1 MSKKRPEPEAGKITR
16 RKKGEGDRKRLSPDL
31 ERFARGDDKR
41 FRPSR
46 PPRGPRINDPRPV
59 FLIAGVANRDG
70 RLVLGDYSER
80 LKAAAAAAADEPKAA
95 AYFDRTMAEV
105 LWLKLWR
112 GDSLTSFASYVE
124 NVLEMDADEARAAAA
139 RHAEL
144 EGRDLKPFSDEIIA
158 VWLRAAAGA
167 LEAEGNL
174 RIRVVDGEL
183 FFQVSVDEA
192 PEVLYF
198 AGRRMSPLVQ
208 DRAPA
213 EEPVRSTRR
222 VEEAPRK
229 KRRNKDK

>member
-1 MSKKRPEPEAGKITR
+1 MTKKRPEPEAGKITR

-59 FLIAGVANRDG
+59 FLIAGVANRDA
-70 RLVLGDYSER
+70 RIVLSDYSER
-80 LKAAAAAAADEPKAA
+80 LHASAAAAAAEPKAA

-124 NVLEMDADEARAAAA
+124 NVLEMNVDEAREAAR
-139 RHAEL
+139 RHAEG
-144 EGRDLKPFSDEIIA
+144 EGRDLTPLSDEIIA
-158 VWLRAAAGA
+158 IWLRAAAGA
-167 LEAEGNL
+167 IEAEGIL
-174 RIRVVDGEL
+174 RIREIDGEL
-183 FFQVSVDEA
+183 FFQVNVDEA

-208 DRAPA
+208 DRAPT
-213 EEPVRSTRR
+213 EEPPRSARR
-222 VEEAPRK
+222 VEEAPVK